1 MILKTPSRLLRA
13 RSPDQNAGPPSPIQ
27 LPSGTIVPVIVRRSA
42 RARRSAIRIRAGDLA
57 VELVVPER
65 ARLASALEFLDSR
78 RDWLVARLAAL
89 PEPVAFEAGAVI
101 PVLGRD
107 RVLQT
112 TLRPPP
118 GSGPFR
124 LSATTIDVSGRDEHI
139 ARRTRDGLV
148 ALASTILRPAAF
160 ELAERVGRRP
170 SAVMIGNPRTRW
182 GSCSSKGVLRFSW
195 RLVLA
200 PEPVLRYVA
209 AHEVAHLLHMNH
221 GPAFWALVHA
231 LYPEFERERAWLKQH
246 GSRLM
251 RFG

>member
-1 MILKTPSRLLRA
+1 MTFKIPPLRPWKS
-13 RSPDQNAGPPSPIQ
+13 SPDPDAGTPAPLQ
-27 LPSGTIVPVIVRRSA
+27 LPTGGVVPVIVRRSA
-42 RARRSAIRIRAGDLA
+42 RARRSAIRIRAGDLT

-65 ARLASALEFLDSR
+65 ARLSTALEFLDSR
-78 RDWLVARLAAL
+78 RDWLVARLTIL
-89 PEPVAFEAGAVI
+89 PEPVAFKAGAVI

-112 TLRPPP
+112 TPRPLP
-118 GSGPFR
+118 GGGPFR
-124 LSATTIDVSGRDEHI
+124 LSATTIDVAGRDEHI

-148 ALASTILRPAAF
+148 ALAGTILRPAALDF
-160 ELAERVGRRP
+160 AERVGRRP

-221 GPAFWALVHA
+221 GPAFWALVQA

-246 GSRLM
+246 GSTLM